1 MAKDG
6 YYYPLPYS
14 EETVRQTSKGYALPG
29 VIGERNREKTIITGT
44 AIQGCFV
51 TRLEY
56 QNVLALFLL
65 LFYYEEVF
73 DLFADRICEQ
83 LIYKNLTVK
92 SFELRGENG
101 KALYLR
107 IDVKDTSDSFIDSWP
122 LNMPDLSWGPSTG
135 SGTAGIGTG
144 TADNNTTTVDNSST
158 TPRTY
163 YYDGH
168 YVVADLQTLPLVYR
182 FELGGNYTEK
192 SKYEITLYF
201 PLDTVFFPTLN
212 KIEKLTILLDQKD
225 GISLDLY
232 ELEPVGSMTDIN
244 CADTVLCFQKFIIES
259 QIILNIRNQNENKTV
274 VL

>member
-44 AIQGCFV
+44 TIQGCFV

-107 IDVKDTSDSFIDSWP
+107 IDVKDTGDSFIDDWP
-122 LNMPDLSWGPSTG
+122 INMPDLSWRGF
-135 SGTAGIGTG
+135 
-144 TADNNTTTVDNSST
+144 DKLNH
-158 TPRTY
+158 RTY

-168 YVVADLQTLPLVYR
+168 CVIADLQTLPLVYR

-201 PLDTVFFPTLN
+201 PLDTVFYPTLN
-212 KIEKLTILLDQKD
+212 KIDKLTILLDQKD

-232 ELEPVGSMTDIN
+232 DLVPVGSMTDIN

-259 QIILNIRNQNENKTV
+259 QVIFNIRNQNENKTV

>member
-1 MAKDG
+1 MRIQGKSCTLTVAKDG

-44 AIQGCFV
+44 TIRGCFV

-122 LNMPDLSWGPSTG
+122 VNIPDLSWGPSTG

-144 TADNNTTTVDNSST
+144 TATA
-158 TPRTY
+158 RTY

-168 YVVADLQTLPLVYR
+168 CVVVDLQTLPLVYR

-201 PLDTVFFPTLN
+201 PLDTVFYPTLN

-232 ELEPVGSMTDIN
+232 ELVPVGSMTDIN

-259 QIILNIRNQNENKTV
+259 SVILNIRNQNENKTV

>member
-1 MAKDG
+1 MRIQGKSCTLTVAKDG

-44 AIQGCFV
+44 TIQGCFV

-56 QNVLALFLL
+56 RNVLALFLL

-122 LNMPDLSWGPSTG
+122 VNMPDLSYSGPSTG
-135 SGTAGIGTG
+135 SGTT
-144 TADNNTTTVDNSST
+144 
-158 TPRTY
+158 R
-163 YYDGH
+163 
-168 YVVADLQTLPLVYR
+168 
-182 FELGGNYTEK
+182 
-192 SKYEITLYF
+192 
-201 PLDTVFFPTLN
+201 
-212 KIEKLTILLDQKD
+212 
-225 GISLDLY
+225 
-232 ELEPVGSMTDIN
+232 
-244 CADTVLCFQKFIIES
+244 
-259 QIILNIRNQNENKTV
+259 
-274 VL
+274 